1 MSPKEECVDVGVI
14 DVGVVTVVTAG
25 RDDSWS

>member
-14 DVGVVTVVTAG
+14 DVSVVIVVAAG